1 LHVDDFD
8 DLWGSKTC
16 IMRIFT
22 TISFLCV
29 SAFSILAQET
39 DLPVGFTPLEKQ
51 QLAVG
56 DFTFSGN
63 RGIETPPPYENLR
76 AMAEWEE
83 IQALTIA
90 WTSYPGILKQIVREA
105 KEETRVII
113 LSEDVEATENYLMG
127 NQAGGPLDNLD
138 NVTIL
143 DSSFDSVWMRDYA
156 GNPVYGNEV
165 DDLVM
170 VDWIYNRP
178 NRPNDDASPEDIAN
192 ELGIDLY
199 CMTQAPSDLVNTGGN
214 FMCDGF
220 GTAFASELI
229 LDEND
234 FNNPYD
240 VTSKTSEEID
250 QIMLD
255 YLGLNRYIKME
266 TLPYDEIHHIDMHM
280 KLIDEETILVGQF
293 PEGESDGPQL
303 NANIEYVLSNY
314 NSKWGTPYKIIWIP
328 MVPNGQGEF
337 APDAYYRTYTNAV
350 FANKK
355 VILPTYNNGYDTQ
368 ALAIWEEALPGYE
381 IVGIDCD
388 NNPEVIIAA
397 SGAIHCIT
405 HAVGVADPL
414 LISHQP
420 LADTEDDVNPYIVNA
435 YMNHRDGVANGK
447 LYWKTTIDADY
458 NEVAMS
464 GEGNNIWTA
473 NIPAQAVGTTVYYYV
488 RGESTTGKV
497 QVRPMP
503 APDGYWSFDVL
514 GEIVS
519 VDEPL
524 GFDFGKVYPNPAG
537 AMTVVPVLFE
547 NNSRGGIY
555 LYDML
560 GQKVFTVYEG
570 EFYQGEK
577 KHFFD
582 ARNVSAGLYHIV
594 IETENGRVSQTLMV
608 K

>member
-1 LHVDDFD
+1 
-8 DLWGSKTC
+8 
-16 IMRIFT
+16 MRIFT
-22 TISFLCV
+22 SIALMCTC
-29 SAFSILAQET
+29 AFTALSQQT

-51 QLAVG
+51 QLTEG
-56 DFTFSGN
+56 DFVISGN
-63 RGIETPPPYENLR
+63 RGIETPPPFENLR

-113 LSEDVEATENYLMG
+113 LSEDVDATETYLMG
-127 NQAGGPLDNLD
+127 NQAGGPLDNMD

-143 DSSFDSVWMRDYA
+143 DSNYDSVWMRDYA

-192 ELGIDLY
+192 ELGIELY
-199 CMTQAPSDLVNTGGN
+199 CITQAPADLVNTGGN

-240 VTSKTSEEID
+240 VTVKTSEEID

-255 YLGLNRYIKME
+255 YLGLDRYIKME
-266 TLPYDEIHHIDMHM
+266 TLPYDDIHHIDMHM

-314 NSKWGTPYKIIWIP
+314 NSKWGTPYKIVWIP
-328 MVPNGQGEF
+328 MVPNGQGEY
-337 APDAYYRTYTNAV
+337 APFAYYRTYTNAV
-350 FANKK
+350 FVNKK
-355 VILPTYNNGYDTQ
+355 VILPTYNTTYDPQ

-381 IVGIDCD
+381 IISIDCD

-420 LADTEDDVNPYIVNA
+420 LPDTEDNVNPYIVNA
-435 YMNHRDGVANGK
+435 YMNHRDGVASGT
-447 LYWKTTIDADY
+447 LYWKTEIDADY
-458 NEVAMS
+458 LEVAMTDA
-464 GEGNNIWTA
+464 GNNIWTA
-473 NIPAQAVGTTVYYYV
+473 NIPTQAWGTTVYYYV
-488 RGESTTGKV
+488 RGEATTGKV

-503 APDGYWSFDVL
+503 APEGYWSFDVI
-514 GEIVS
+514 GDIIS
-519 VDEPL
+519 VDEPI
-524 GFDFGKVYPNPAG
+524 GFDFGNVYPNPAG
-537 AMTVVPVLFE
+537 AMTVVPVVFKE
-547 NNSRGGIY
+547 NTHGGIY

-560 GQKVFTVYEG
+560 GQKVFTIYEG
-570 EFYQGEK
+570 QFARGEK

-582 ARNVSAGLYHIV
+582 ARNVSAGLYNIV
-594 IETENGRVSQTLMV
+594 IETAYGRVSQTLMV

>member
-1 LHVDDFD
+1 MC
-8 DLWGSKTC
+8 TC
-16 IMRIFT
+16 AFT
-22 TISFLCV
+22 ALS
-29 SAFSILAQET
+29 QQT

-51 QLAVG
+51 QLTEG
-56 DFTFSGN
+56 DFVISGN
-63 RGIETPPPYENLR
+63 RGIETPPPFENLR

-113 LSEDVEATENYLMG
+113 LSEDVDATETYLMG
-127 NQAGGPLDNLD
+127 NQAGGPLDNMD

-143 DSSFDSVWMRDYA
+143 DSNYDSVWMRDYA

-192 ELGIDLY
+192 ELGIELY
-199 CMTQAPSDLVNTGGN
+199 CITQAPADLVNTGGN

-240 VTSKTSEEID
+240 VTVKTSEEID

-255 YLGLNRYIKME
+255 YLGLDRYIKME
-266 TLPYDEIHHIDMHM
+266 TLPYDDIHHIDMHM

-314 NSKWGTPYKIIWIP
+314 NSKWGTPYKIVWIP
-328 MVPNGQGEF
+328 MVPNGQGEY
-337 APDAYYRTYTNAV
+337 APFAYYRTYTNAV
-350 FANKK
+350 FVNKK
-355 VILPTYNNGYDTQ
+355 VILPTYNTTYDPQ

-381 IVGIDCD
+381 IISIDCD

-420 LADTEDDVNPYIVNA
+420 LPDTEDNVNPYIVNA
-435 YMNHRDGVANGK
+435 YMNHRDGVASGT
-447 LYWKTTIDADY
+447 LYWKTEIDADY
-458 NEVAMS
+458 LEVAMTDA
-464 GEGNNIWTA
+464 GNNIWTA
-473 NIPAQAVGTTVYYYV
+473 NIPTQAWGTTVYYYV
-488 RGESTTGKV
+488 RGEATTGKV

-503 APDGYWSFDVL
+503 APEGYWSFDVI
-514 GEIVS
+514 GDIIS
-519 VDEPL
+519 VDEPI
-524 GFDFGKVYPNPAG
+524 GFDFGNVYPNPAG
-537 AMTVVPVLFE
+537 AMTVVPVVFKE
-547 NNSRGGIY
+547 NTHGGIY

-560 GQKVFTVYEG
+560 GQKVFTIYEG
-570 EFYQGEK
+570 QFARGEK

-582 ARNVSAGLYHIV
+582 ARNVSAGLYNIV
-594 IETENGRVSQTLMV
+594 IETAYGRVSQTLMV